1 MRRAL
6 AVALV
11 IGIMVS
17 LTAAVP
23 AAPSGFERIGSVKVS
38 TEGGLGQIALRGKLA
53 AVVQRDEGGVA
64 LIDMADP
71 RRPKVLGRYGHAP
84 RALDGDVAFSHDGE
98 FLFYARQTRDFAEE
112 GIHVLDV
119 SDPEEPERVFYQP
132 HGGTLRVAYHRDGD
146 AEWVFS
152 LDAIDGLVVSRFV
165 RPAGVLIPV
174 HVDALPA
181 LKVGGPA
188 SGGFVVDPN
197 DRQLGVPLLYVTT
210 GRTGLEIFDISD
222 PAAPE
227 RLGAWSEE
235 GLAALAVRATKNRR
249 IVYAAREYWFRSN
262 EEPSIVALDAT
273 DPGEIELTDR
283 FTLGRPADDLWRVQ
297 GLSLAGSDL
306 IAAHSHAGLIAIRTS
321 GPRFRGVRGVTRDLG
336 SRANE
341 GAGAPGSPYAMD
353 VVARGRVAFVT
364 DGSNGTLSLLR
375 RTR

>member
-1 MRRAL
+1 M
-6 AVALV
+6 
-11 IGIMVS
+11 
-17 LTAAVP
+17 
-23 AAPSGFERIGSVKVS
+23 
-38 TEGGLGQIALRGKLA
+38 
-53 AVVQRDEGGVA
+53 
-64 LIDMADP
+64 
-71 RRPKVLGRYGHAP
+71 
-84 RALDGDVAFSHDGE
+84 
-98 FLFYARQTRDFAEE
+98 
-112 GIHVLDV
+112 

-165 RPAGVLIPV
+165 RPAGTLIPV

-188 SGGFVVDPN
+188 SGGLAVDPN
-197 DRQLGVPLLYVTT
+197 DRELGVPLLYVTT

-227 RLGAWSEE
+227 RLGAWGEE
-235 GLAALAVRATKNRR
+235 GLDALAVRATKRHR
-249 IVYAAREYWFRSN
+249 VVFAAGEYWFSRNN
-262 EEPSIVALDAT
+262 EPAIFALDAT
-273 DPGEIELTDR
+273 DPADITQVDR

-321 GPRFRGVRGVTRDLG
+321 GPRFHGVRGVTRDLG
-336 SRANE
+336 GRANE
-341 GAGAPGSPYAMD
+341 GADVPGSPYAMD
-353 VVARGRVAFVT
+353 VVARGRVEFVT